1 MKALIAIQDLINQN
15 KKRIKI
21 LEAQIDDH
29 NAGRNRLSKMALAS
43 TENGLERSREALEKN
58 EIILKELMSHDMQE
72 LQKEER
78 LKEAIR
84 RKNYFKY
91 QKIRLKRDILRNNDQ
106 KLEAMMIIDELP
118 ADVNLEDD
126 DIFSIAETTI
136 KLDLRIHDELD
147 EELEE
152 IKTDFNA
159 LLKNVK
165 KEDINRLGVLNT
177 HIPILA
183 LHLSVLI
190 ANIEE
195 NLKEDNLPPFKGLP
209 KFQDWWVDELWK
221 NHQAYF
227 ALYKWKHIITNLC
240 ISSEQKKAWEV
251 IFSNWIFIKKVLNKK
266 GKLGFE
272 YNFAFDTLM
281 KHHANF
287 EEELEFEHLQTME
300 TIIKNITNKE
310 DFNSFKTTHKL
321 ITPYLKFKRLKLG
334 LPELKE
340 PSNDENK

>member
-21 LEAQIDDH
+21 LEAQINDH
-29 NAGRNRLSKMALAS
+29 NNGLNKLSPMALAS
-43 TENGLERSREALEKN
+43 TENGLERSKEALEKN

-78 LKEAIR
+78 LKEAIK

-91 QKIRLKRDILRNNDQ
+91 QKIRLKRDHTKDNDQ

-118 ADVNLEDD
+118 SDINLEDD
-126 DIFSIAETTI
+126 SLFDIAETTI

-152 IKTDFNA
+152 IKTDFDK
-159 LLKNVK
+159 LLKKVK
-165 KEDINRLGVLNT
+165 KEDISRLGVLNT

-190 ANIEE
+190 SNIEE
-195 NLKEDNLPPFKGLP
+195 NIKEDELPAFKGLP
-209 KFQDWWVDELWK
+209 KFQDWWIDELWK

-227 ALYKWKHIITNLC
+227 ALYKWRNIISALC
-240 ISSEQKKAWEV
+240 ITTEQKKSWEV
-251 IFSNWIFIKKVLNKK
+251 IFANWVFIKKVLNKK
-266 GKLGFE
+266 EKLGFE

-281 KHHANF
+281 KQHANF
-287 EEELEFEHLQTME
+287 EEELELENLQAME
-300 TIIKNITNKE
+300 SIVKDITAKE
-310 DFNSFKTTHKL
+310 DFNSFKTHHRL
-321 ITPYLKFKRLKLG
+321 NTPYLKYKRLKLG
-334 LPELKE
+334 LKPHEIE
-340 PSNDENK
+340 EEINT

>member
-1 MKALIAIQDLINQN
+1 MKALIAVQDLINQN
-15 KKRIKI
+15 RKRIKV
-21 LEAQIDDH
+21 LEAQINDH
-29 NAGRNRLSKMALAS
+29 NNGINRLSKMAIAS
-43 TENGLERSREALEKN
+43 AENGLERSKEALEKN
-58 EIILKELMSHDMQE
+58 EVILKELTACDIGE
-72 LQKEER
+72 YQKEER

-91 QKIRLKRDILRNNDQ
+91 QKVRLKRAIERDNDQ
-106 KLEAMMIIDELP
+106 KLEAMMIVDELP

-126 DIFSIAETTI
+126 DIFNIAETTI

-152 IKTDFNA
+152 IKKDFNE

-165 KEDINRLGVLNT
+165 NEDINRLGILNT

-190 ANIEE
+190 ANIED
-195 NLKEDNLPPFKGLP
+195 NIKEDNLPPFKGLP
-209 KFQDWWVDELWK
+209 KFQDWWIDEMWK

-227 ALYKWKHIITNLC
+227 ALYKWKQVIRSLC
-240 ISSEQKKAWEV
+240 ITTEQQKSWSV
-251 IFSNWIFIKKVLNKK
+251 IFSNWILIKEILNKK

-287 EEELEFEHLQTME
+287 EEELEVENLQAME
-300 TIIKNITNKE
+300 SIVKEITAKE
-310 DFNSFKTTHKL
+310 DFNTFKTNHNL
-321 ITPYLKFKRLKLG
+321 MTPYLEFKRAKLG
-334 LPELKE
+334 LQEITKE
-340 PSNDENK
+340 EKN

>member
-15 KKRIKI
+15 KKRVKI

-29 NAGRNRLSKMALAS
+29 NNGRNRLSAMAIAS
-43 TENGLERSREALEKN
+43 AENGLERSKDALEKN

-72 LQKEER
+72 LQKEQR
-78 LKEAIR
+78 LKEAIK

-91 QKIRLKRDILRNNDQ
+91 QKIRLKRAIERDNDQ
-106 KLEAMMIIDELP
+106 KLEAMMVIDELP
-118 ADVNLEDD
+118 AEVNLEDD
-126 DIFSIAETTI
+126 DIFNIAETTI

-152 IKTDFNA
+152 IKVDFDN

-165 KEDINRLGVLNT
+165 KEDISRLGVLNT

-190 ANIEE
+190 SNIEE
-195 NLKEDNLPPFKGLP
+195 NLEEEKLPPFKGLP
-209 KFQDWWVDELWK
+209 KFQDWWIDEMWK

-227 ALYKWKHIITNLC
+227 ALYKWKGIISSLC
-240 ISSEQKKAWEV
+240 ISNEQKKSWEG
-251 IFSNWIFIKKVLNKK
+251 IFSNWIFVKQVLNKK

-281 KHHANF
+281 KHHTNF
-287 EEELEFEHLQTME
+287 EEELELENLQAME
-300 TIIKNITNKE
+300 SIVKEITSKE
-310 DFNSFKTTHKL
+310 DFEIFKTKHRL
-321 ITPYLKFKRLKLG
+321 NTPYLKYKRIKLG
-334 LPELKE
+334 LAPY
-340 PSNDENK
+340 DEEEEINN

>member
-21 LEAQIDDH
+21 LEAQINDH
-29 NAGRNRLSKMALAS
+29 NSGVNKLSIMGLAS
-43 TENGLERSREALEKN
+43 AENGLERSKEALEKN
-58 EIILKELMSHDMQE
+58 EIILKELMDHDMQE

-91 QKIRLKRDILRNNDQ
+91 QKVRLKRDTTKENDQ

-126 DIFSIAETTI
+126 SLFDIAETTI
-136 KLDLRIHDELD
+136 KLELRIHDELD
-147 EELEE
+147 QELQE
-152 IKTDFNA
+152 IKADFDS

-165 KEDINRLGVLNT
+165 KEDISKLGVLNT
-177 HIPILA
+177 HIPVLA

-195 NLKEDNLPPFKGLP
+195 NIQEDKLPPFKGLP

-227 ALYKWKHIITNLC
+227 ALYKWKNIISSLC
-240 ISSEQKKAWEV
+240 ITTEQQKSWEV
-251 IFSNWIFIKKVLNKK
+251 IFANWVFIKKVLNKK

-272 YNFAFDTLM
+272 YNFAFDSLM

-287 EEELEFEHLQTME
+287 EEELELENLQAME
-300 TIIKNITNKE
+300 NIVKDITAKE
-310 DFNSFKTTHKL
+310 DFNTFKTNHRL
-321 ITPYLKFKRLKLG
+321 NTPYLKYKRIKLG
-334 LPELKE
+334 LKPHEDEKEL
-340 PSNDENK
+340 NN